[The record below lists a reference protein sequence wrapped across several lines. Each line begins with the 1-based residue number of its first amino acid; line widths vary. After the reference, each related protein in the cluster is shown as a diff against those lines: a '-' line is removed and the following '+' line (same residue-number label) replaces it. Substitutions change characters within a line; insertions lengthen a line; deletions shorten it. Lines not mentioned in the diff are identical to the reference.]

1 MGDTSSWCWSISV
14 CSGTNRVWSR
24 VFLCHLFFCVSAEC
38 KCTFHESSTG
48 FCPTVPAG
56 GAWCPTDLALTTGKS
71 GESPRLFF
79 TDTMCRCPL
88 QASRQVL
95 IKCEMRGACR
105 VSHSFHQLLIIGDS
119 VKASSGLRRQSP
131 SSQLKGVALST
142 SSSSSTSSGSEV
154 AMFHSALL
162 RPGGQEEPP
171 RVIVRIKEDF
181 RDHSLCGT
189 SVFTADHRKHIKMW
203 MNPQ

>member
-1 MGDTSSWCWSISV
+1 MVLEHFCLQWNKQSV
-14 CSGTNRVWSR
+14 EPCFFVPP
-24 VFLCHLFFCVSAEC
+24 FFCVSAEC

-71 GESPRLFF
+71 VESSRLFF

-88 QASRQVL
+88 QALRQVL

-119 VKASSGLRRQSP
+119 VKASSGLRSQASVPVQS
-131 SSQLKGVALST
+131 A
-142 SSSSSTSSGSEV
+142 
-154 AMFHSALL
+154 
-162 RPGGQEEPP
+162 
-171 RVIVRIKEDF
+171 
-181 RDHSLCGT
+181 
-189 SVFTADHRKHIKMW
+189 
-203 MNPQ
+203 